1 MILETNRE
9 YDAMNNTSVIPFT
22 FESHVIRI
30 VVVNGDP
37 WFIVVDVCSALGLS
51 NPTKAILN
59 LDCDEKALTS
69 IQGLSRGN
77 EKANIISESGMY
89 ILVLRSRDAVKQ
101 GTVPHRF
108 RKWVTNELL
117 PQIRKTGSY
126 QAPQQPK
133 YHPQSPELLSH
144 DDLSHL
150 TRLVWCMSNG
160 FHFNQSWSN
169 AIWYALRQVTGIPS
183 PQRFEVQKI
192 PLLAEEC
199 RRIYT
204 ITNQFKAVIFEAEK
218 QVIRR
223 CLRKR
228 ENAERVISEMQQS
241 LEGAAQSNVSTLNST
256 LAQWEEREINL
267 FAQRSHYR
275 VAHHS
280 SY

>member
-1 MILETNRE
+1 MITQFTILTPKVTICNGK
-9 YDAMNNTSVIPFT
+9 ATTTSQAVATYFGKLHK
-22 FESHVIRI
+22 HVIAKI
-30 VVVNGDP
+30 E
-37 WFIVVDVCSALGLS
+37 S
-51 NPTKAILN
+51 
-59 LDCDEKALTS
+59 LDCSREFASANFSAHVENIRAGAVNRDSKYYQMTKDGFVFLVMGFTGKKAAAFKEAYITEFNRMEAE
-69 IQGLSRGN
+69 LS
-77 EKANIISESGMY
+77 S
-89 ILVLRSRDAVKQ
+89 V
-101 GTVPHRF
+101 
-108 RKWVTNELL
+108 
-117 PQIRKTGSY
+117 
-126 QAPQQPK
+126 PK

-144 DDLSHL
+144 DDLSNL

-199 RRIYT
+199 RRIYM
-204 ITNQFKAVIFEAEK
+204 ITNQFKNVIFEAEK

-267 FAQRSHYR
+267 FAQRSHNR

>member
-1 MILETNRE
+1 MTIQLPIIPEVIIRNDKVVT
-9 YDAMNNTSVIPFT
+9 TSQAVANYFVKR
-22 FESHVIRI
+22 HDNVLR
-30 VVVNGDP
+30 
-37 WFIVVDVCSALGLS
+37 
-51 NPTKAILN
+51 AIAA
-59 LDCDEKALTS
+59 LDCSKKFTALNFEESEYTDVTGRKLPVYQMTKDGFVFLVMGFTGKKAAAFKEAYITEFNRMEAE
-69 IQGLSRGN
+69 LS
-77 EKANIISESGMY
+77 S
-89 ILVLRSRDAVKQ
+89 V
-101 GTVPHRF
+101 
-108 RKWVTNELL
+108 
-117 PQIRKTGSY
+117 
-126 QAPQQPK
+126 PK